1 MKLAI
6 AAFGTALV
14 LATGASAM
22 IGPYERA
29 VNDPATAE
37 QLSTTGAGAYDR
49 IQSDSASPEGD
60 WANGE
65 DKKLTVFPASNTADD
80 TDHFGVNA
88 R

>member
-14 LATGASAM
+14 LATSASAM

-29 VNDPATAE
+29 VEDPAAASH
-37 QLSTTGAGAYDR
+37 LFTTGNGTVER
-49 IQSDSASPEGD
+49 GVSRSTSPEAD
-60 WANGE
+60 WADGNVRKVTTFSTSVG
-65 DKKLTVFPASNTADD
+65 DD
-80 TDHFGVNA
+80 ENIGVNA

>member
-14 LATGASAM
+14 LATSASAM

-29 VNDPATAE
+29 VENPEAAMH
-37 QLSTTGAGAYDR
+37 LFTTGSGDYEQVASR
-49 IQSDSASPEGD
+49 STSPEADWNDGQERKVTHFPNAADGD
-60 WANGE
+60 Q
-65 DKKLTVFPASNTADD
+65 
-80 TDHFGVNA
+80 HFGVNA